1 MKGKSLKKFQKEIV
15 QNNDEEYDIACQ
27 SYVMYDEE
35 AEIQEAL
42 KNGDFNDTHPIMKR
56 VAAEQSQ
63 NIAVMF
69 KKIKSDN
76 EK

>member
-1 MKGKSLKKFQKEIV
+1 
-15 QNNDEEYDIACQ
+15 
-27 SYVMYDEE
+27 MYDEE

-69 KKIKSDN
+69 KKIKNTN
-76 EK
+76 EKK

>member
-1 MKGKSLKKFQKEIV
+1 
-15 QNNDEEYDIACQ
+15 
-27 SYVMYDEE
+27 MYDEE
-35 AEIQEAL
+35 AEIEEAL
-42 KNGDFNDTHPIMKR
+42 KNGDFNTNHPIMKR

-69 KKIKSDN
+69 KKIKSEN